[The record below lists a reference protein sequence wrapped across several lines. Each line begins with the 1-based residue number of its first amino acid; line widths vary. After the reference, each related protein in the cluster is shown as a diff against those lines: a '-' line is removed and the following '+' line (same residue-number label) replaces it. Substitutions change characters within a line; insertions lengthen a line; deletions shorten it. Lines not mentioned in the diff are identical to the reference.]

1 MKLVHSLFFFEKS
14 VKLQENFLVETKTGI
29 KKQKISNFFR
39 DKNIFTA
46 VIQRELNKKKS
57 LQNYKRFFNNKQV
70 NCNIC
75 YNSKLIVNVNI
86 NALEKAVK
94 NNKFHD
100 RQNFFALLKRNV
112 ENINTVNSETSL
124 DDILNKNQVL
134 NESLN
139 FSYYGKSVIK
149 IENLF
154 FDLDFNRIYFNEKDI
169 QRNYH
174 KFDLNKTK
182 IMFTDNVDKI
192 NNILLSND
200 LFYQNNQNLVIYS
213 ENEQNIKNI
222 IKNHKLINYVY
233 LNSDNVS
240 QITYSDIVNKTI
252 IISYETLIEKYK
264 YNILMNTENFNDT
277 TSDLEFICERYN
289 YETSFMKREKF
300 LDMNYVLLHSL
311 TYDNLIILDF
321 KINKNKFMNNFLLSS
336 FKTKSAFFISPFF
349 LEYKISN
356 FIEQLSHFFKL
367 NLEPNSISLSFIKTL
382 LSSIY
387 IDDYSNLKKERR
399 ILYNYSKNESD
410 IIINSPPNFKEKL
423 SSLPLLFSL
432 ESIDNES
439 LKYINNNECPICFD
453 KLKINNTVKTSCN
466 HYFCVDCATTLYNDS
481 STISCSLCRTKLDK
495 HKDIKQLIGKSK
507 TVQGKIGK
515 IFQNLTKD
523 SVIVSSYNENLI
535 KLSKILQDSEMDLN
549 NISLINKKMINS
561 RDFVNS
567 KSLLF
572 LENSVDKYTR
582 YLFKNSEIKVLVP
595 VKEPT

>member
-46 VIQRELNKKKS
+46 IIQRELNKKKS

-94 NNKFHD
+94 NNKFYD

-174 KFDLNKTK
+174 KFDLSKTK

-192 NNILLSND
+192 NNILLSDD
-200 LFYQNNQNLVIYS
+200 LFYQNNQNLIIYS

-233 LNSDNVS
+233 LNTDNIS
-240 QITYSDIVNKTI
+240 QVTYSDIVNKTI

-336 FKTKSAFFISPFF
+336 FKTKNAFFISPFF

-382 LSSIY
+382 LSNIY

-399 ILYNYSKNESD
+399 ILYNYSKNETE
-410 IIINSPPNFKEKL
+410 IITNSPPNFKEKL
-423 SSLPLLFSL
+423 SSLPLLFPL
-432 ESIDNES
+432 GSIDNES
-439 LKYINNNECPICFD
+439 LKHINNTECPICFD
-453 KLKINNTVKTSCN
+453 KLKLNNTVKTSCN
-466 HYFCVDCATTLYNDS
+466 HYFCVDCATTLYNNS

-495 HKDIKQLIGKSK
+495 NKDIKQLIGKSK

-523 SVIVSSYNENLI
+523 SVIVSSYNENLL